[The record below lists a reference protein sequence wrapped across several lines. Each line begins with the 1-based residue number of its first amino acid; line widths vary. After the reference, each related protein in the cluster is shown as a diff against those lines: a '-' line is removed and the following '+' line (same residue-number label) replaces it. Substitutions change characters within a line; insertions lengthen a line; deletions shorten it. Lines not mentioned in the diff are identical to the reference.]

1 MSTFTNPAQGTQE
14 ETDAYMEAVLG
25 LLGDQDPMAVL
36 ERFLEE
42 VRRTVAGLSEAQLR
56 APEAPGKWSIVEVL
70 QHLVDAE
77 LVWAVRL
84 RMALGGDAPRLT
96 SYDQDA
102 WATRLRYQDASP
114 DEALALLEA
123 LRTANLR
130 LLRSLTP
137 PEWRRVAV
145 HEERG
150 EESVERMVR
159 HYAGH
164 DLVHRRQLR
173 RIRDV
178 QTTA

>member
-1 MSTFTNPAQGTQE
+1 MSAFSNPAQGTRE
-14 ETDAYMEAVLG
+14 ETDAYVQAVLG
-25 LLGDQDPMAVL
+25 LLGDQDPLAVL

-42 VRRTVAGLSEAQLR
+42 IRRTIAGLSDEQLR

-77 LVWAVRL
+77 LVWSVRL
-84 RMALGGDAPRLT
+84 RMTLADSNPRLT
-96 SYDQDA
+96 GYDQDA
-102 WATRLRYQDASP
+102 WATRLRYRDAAP
-114 DEALALLEA
+114 DDALALLEA

-137 PEWRRVAV
+137 PEWRRAAV

-150 EESVERMVR
+150 EESIEHMVR

-173 RIRDV
+173 RIRD
-178 QTTA
+178 AA